1 MTLELAKE
9 LAKNEMDKSNV
20 VVVTSDKAIYLL
32 KEVAEIEV
40 IKNHADLNKLEMFV
54 VKPNEKI
61 TIEEVVT
68 EKPKKKNNL

>member
-32 KEVAEIEV
+32 QNDSEIEV
-40 IKNHADLNKLEMFV
+40 IKKHSDLNKLEMFI
-54 VKPNEKI
+54 VKSNEV
-61 TIEEVVT
+61 TIE
-68 EKPKKKNNL
+68 EKPKKKK

>member
-32 KEVAEIEV
+32 KEIAEIEV

-54 VKPNEKI
+54 VKPSEELTAEK
-61 TIEEVVT
+61 VVI
-68 EKPKKKNNL
+68 EKPKKKK

>member
-20 VVVTSDKAIYLL
+20 IVVTSDNAIYLL
-32 KEVAEIEV
+32 QNANEIEV

-54 VKPNEKI
+54 VKSNDEI
-61 TIEEVVT
+61 IE
-68 EKPKKKNNL
+68 EKPKKKK